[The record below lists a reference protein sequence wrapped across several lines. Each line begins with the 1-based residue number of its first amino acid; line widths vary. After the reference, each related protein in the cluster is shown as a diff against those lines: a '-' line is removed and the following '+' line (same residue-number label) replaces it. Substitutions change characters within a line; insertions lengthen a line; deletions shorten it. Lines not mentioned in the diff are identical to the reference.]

1 MDTSAPHRLRNPA
14 PTRAPSLTRTPA
26 TALHFQGGWPRGLR
40 PGARRAGVV
49 SFEARWGPEGDSAM
63 TMRTYESLP
72 TAAARIGVSVKTIRR
87 RIAEGVLPVYR
98 CGRILRLDPD
108 DVDAMF
114 SRYPQWTTSEFRA
127 TGRREPRRAS

>member
-1 MDTSAPHRLRNPA
+1 
-14 PTRAPSLTRTPA
+14 
-26 TALHFQGGWPRGLR
+26 
-40 PGARRAGVV
+40 
-49 SFEARWGPEGDSAM
+49 M

-87 RIAEGVLPVYR
+87 RIAGGVLPVYR

-114 SRYPQWTTSEFRA
+114 DRYPQWTAAALSSKACRS
-127 TGRREPRRAS
+127 GHAS

>member
-1 MDTSAPHRLRNPA
+1 M
-14 PTRAPSLTRTPA
+14 SL
-26 TALHFQGGWPRGLR
+26 
-40 PGARRAGVV
+40 
-49 SFEARWGPEGDSAM
+49 EAHLGPERDSAM

-108 DVDAMF
+108 DVDAML
-114 SRYPQWTTSEFRA
+114 SRYPQWSTAPQGSARSRA
-127 TGRREPRRAS
+127 QRAS

>member
-1 MDTSAPHRLRNPA
+1 M
-14 PTRAPSLTRTPA
+14 
-26 TALHFQGGWPRGLR
+26 
-40 PGARRAGVV
+40 
-49 SFEARWGPEGDSAM
+49 SFEARLGPGRDSAM

-98 CGRILRLDPD
+98 CGRILRLDPN

-114 SRYPQWTTSEFRA
+114 SRYPGWSTA
-127 TGRREPRRAS
+127 PRVSARTRNDQRAS

>member
-1 MDTSAPHRLRNPA
+1 M
-14 PTRAPSLTRTPA
+14 
-26 TALHFQGGWPRGLR
+26 GLR
-40 PGARRAGVV
+40 PGVRRAGLV
-49 SFEARWGPEGDSAM
+49 SFEPRLGPGRDSAM

-98 CGRILRLDPD
+98 CGRILRLDPE

-114 SRYPQWTTSEFRA
+114 SRYPQWTTSESHSA
-127 TGRREPRRAS
+127 GRRSARPAS

>member
-1 MDTSAPHRLRNPA
+1 
-14 PTRAPSLTRTPA
+14 
-26 TALHFQGGWPRGLR
+26 
-40 PGARRAGVV
+40 
-49 SFEARWGPEGDSAM
+49 M

-87 RIAEGVLPVYR
+87 RIAEGILPVYR

-114 SRYPQWTTSEFRA
+114 SRYPQWSSAPRGSTRA
-127 TGRREPRRAS
+127 GTARRVS

>member
-1 MDTSAPHRLRNPA
+1 M
-14 PTRAPSLTRTPA
+14 
-26 TALHFQGGWPRGLR
+26 
-40 PGARRAGVV
+40 
-49 SFEARWGPEGDSAM
+49 GPERDSAM

-87 RIAEGVLPVYR
+87 RIAEGVLLVYR

-114 SRYPQWTTSEFRA
+114 SRYPQWSTAPQASARA
-127 TGRREPRRAS
+127 RTAQRAS

>member
-1 MDTSAPHRLRNPA
+1 MP
-14 PTRAPSLTRTPA
+14 
-26 TALHFQGGWPRGLR
+26 
-40 PGARRAGVV
+40 
-49 SFEARWGPEGDSAM
+49 FEARLGPGRDSAM
-63 TMRTYESLP
+63 TKRTYESLP

-114 SRYPQWTTSEFRA
+114 SRYPQWS
-127 TGRREPRRAS
+127 TGPRASTRTGTAQRAS

>member
-1 MDTSAPHRLRNPA
+1 MMVGP
-14 PTRAPSLTRTPA
+14 
-26 TALHFQGGWPRGLR
+26 GLR
-40 PGARRAGVV
+40 RELRRVGQM
-49 SFEARWGPEGDSAM
+49 SSEARLGPGRDTAM

-114 SRYPQWTTSEFRA
+114 SRYPQWSAAPQVSARA
-127 TGRREPRRAS
+127 RTAQRAS

>member
-1 MDTSAPHRLRNPA
+1 
-14 PTRAPSLTRTPA
+14 
-26 TALHFQGGWPRGLR
+26 
-40 PGARRAGVV
+40 
-49 SFEARWGPEGDSAM
+49 M

-98 CGRILRLDPD
+98 CGRILRLDTD

-114 SRYPQWTTSEFRA
+114 CRYPQWTASELSPS
-127 TGRREPRRAS
+127 GRRTARRVS

>member
-1 MDTSAPHRLRNPA
+1 MYMLERYGKYFVSSSFSASSRPTFPTMSDPRASRLRRLNFTA
-14 PTRAPSLTRTPA
+14 PVSQPVLTHRSPDDRD
-26 TALHFQGGWPRGLR
+26 TAMNMQTH
-40 PGARRAGVV
+40 
-49 SFEARWGPEGDSAM
+49 
-63 TMRTYESLP
+63 ESLP

-114 SRYPQWTTSEFRA
+114 SRYPQVPRVSARA
-127 TGRREPRRAS
+127 RTAQRAS

>member
-1 MDTSAPHRLRNPA
+1 
-14 PTRAPSLTRTPA
+14 
-26 TALHFQGGWPRGLR
+26 
-40 PGARRAGVV
+40 
-49 SFEARWGPEGDSAM
+49 M

-87 RIAEGVLPVYR
+87 RIADGVLPVYR

-114 SRYPQWTTSEFRA
+114 CRYPQWTALATSSKR
-127 TGRREPRRAS
+127 GGQSRQAS

>member
-1 MDTSAPHRLRNPA
+1 
-14 PTRAPSLTRTPA
+14 
-26 TALHFQGGWPRGLR
+26 
-40 PGARRAGVV
+40 
-49 SFEARWGPEGDSAM
+49 M

-114 SRYPQWTTSEFRA
+114 IRYPRWSA
-127 TGRREPRRAS
+127 PGSNSTGRCTSRRAS